1 MLQSA
6 ALFSCKVH
14 VELTAELTLSLLG
27 ILALLGLWLFH
38 QFQVR
43 SGRIQAID
51 VFDRSVVRFYLY
63 VMPNDRPVC
72 AVCAR
77 AQGGVFLPRQVE
89 KVGFSPLDGPCSGS
103 VPCQGQL
110 IGLYGGWLEARQ
122 LVTRLQQAS
131 KNDAVRLTSAEILAM
146 ANGGWSKSISADTD
160 RISMRL
166 LEGWC
171 AKQTDPAVAIEGLRY
186 VIDRAKEERHLPY
199 VVPAFLRLMDLLLRA
214 GQDDEARLVIEQFEA
229 RFPSDRHEIDGP
241 SFVQRKI
248 LQQMKS
254 LLWETRSLKVSA

>member
-1 MLQSA
+1 M
-6 ALFSCKVH
+6 
-14 VELTAELTLSLLG
+14 ELTAELTLYLLG

-51 VFDRSVVRFYLY
+51 VFDRSVARFYLY
-63 VMPNDRPVC
+63 VMPNDRPLC
-72 AVCAR
+72 AVCAQ
-77 AQGGVFLPRQVE
+77 AQGRVFLPWQVG
-89 KVGFSPLDGPCSGS
+89 KTGFSPLDSPCSGS
-103 VPCQGQL
+103 VSCQGQM

-122 LVTRLQQAS
+122 LVSRLQQAS
-131 KNDAVRLTSAEILAM
+131 RKHRVRLTSAEILAL
-146 ANGGWSKSISADTD
+146 AKGAWSKSVSADTD
-160 RISMRL
+160 RISMHL

-171 AKQTDPAVAIEGLRY
+171 LGQTEPAVAIEGLRY

-214 GQDDEARLVIEQFEA
+214 SRDDEARVVIEQFEA
-229 RFPSDRHEIDGP
+229 RFPSDRHDIDGP
-241 SFVQRKI
+241 SLTQRKV